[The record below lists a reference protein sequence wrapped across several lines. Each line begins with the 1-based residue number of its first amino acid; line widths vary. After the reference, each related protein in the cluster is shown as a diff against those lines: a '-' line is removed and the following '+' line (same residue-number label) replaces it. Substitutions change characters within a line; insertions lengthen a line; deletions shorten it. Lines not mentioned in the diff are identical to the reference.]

1 MLWWFQRLT
10 RHTLIWGDPQSDM
23 KHELSLNKLHDHCVS
38 TGVASK
44 MATNPFNF
52 FPLSWPCGPL
62 LLNFKRNYRIGEL
75 THTHL
80 NSSEESQFSW
90 TC

>member
-44 MATNPFNF
+44 QATNPFNF
-52 FPLSWPCGPL
+52 FPFPGLVTPCYL
-62 LLNFKRNYRIGEL
+62 LLKEIIEL
-75 THTHL
+75 E
-80 NSSEESQFSW
+80 N
-90 TC
+90 